1 MQAIVQKEFGPPGV
15 LVAREA
21 HDPVP
26 GPGQVRVRVAAAG
39 VHLLDTRMRAGE
51 AGGPFGLPDLPTVPG
66 REVAGTVEAVGEGTD
81 PEWLGTRVSAHLGST
96 GSGGYAELAVVDA
109 EALHRLPDHVAEADA
124 VAVLGTGRMTTGLLE
139 LARPRPGE
147 LALVTSSAGGIGTL
161 LVQWLTANGTGVV
174 AAAGSAERAGRARGS
189 AAAADYSVPDWDAR
203 LAAGLGDRRPTLVF
217 DGVGGAVG
225 RAAFDL
231 LAPGGRIVLH
241 GWSSGSATAF
251 SSQDLYATGRT
262 AIVGIGPP
270 ILALGLR
277 RLADEA
283 LGLLADG
290 TFAPVTTRFPLV
302 DAAGAHRALEER
314 RTEGKVVL
322 EP

>member
-1 MQAIVQKEFGPPGV
+1 MDAIVQEEFGPPDV
-15 LVAREA
+15 LVARDVP
-21 HDPVP
+21 DPAP
-26 GPGQVRVRVAAAG
+26 GRGQVRVRVAAAG
-39 VHLLDTRMRAGE
+39 VHLVDTRLRAGE
-51 AGGPFGLPDLPTVPG
+51 AGGPFGLPELPMVPG
-66 REVAGTVEAVGEGTD
+66 REVAGVVDAVGADTD
-81 PEWLGTRVSAHLGST
+81 PDWLGVRVSAHLGPAA
-96 GSGGYAELAVVDA
+96 SGGYAELAVTDA
-109 EALHRLPDHVAEADA
+109 DALHRLPDHVSEVDA
-124 VAVLGTGRMTTGLLE
+124 VAVLGTGRMTTGLLS
-139 LARPRPGE
+139 LARPRTGE

-161 LVQWLTANGTGVV
+161 LVQWLVANGVDVV
-174 AAAGSAERAGRARGS
+174 ATAGSTARAAS
-189 AAAADYSVPDWDAR
+189 AHGTVATAGYSTPGWEAR
-203 LAAGLGDRRPTLVF
+203 LAAELGDRRPSLVF

-251 SSQDLYATGRT
+251 TSQDLYTTGRT
-262 AIVGIGPP
+262 AIVGLGPP

-283 LGLLADG
+283 LDLLADG

-322 EP
+322 VP